1 MSYSYAT
8 ERPWL
13 FTEEG
18 QTALIKARD
27 NALAMLEEA
36 GAFKGLAPL
45 RDVNVPSTWQMLA
58 ILDRM
63 VEMGD
68 IREVTTNVWGQRRVF
83 VAARES

>member
-1 MSYSYAT
+1 MSYSYRE

-18 QTALIKARD
+18 SICLIQARD
-27 NALAMLEEA
+27 AALKLLAEA
-36 GAFKGLAPL
+36 GAFRSLAPL
-45 RDVNVPSTWQMLA
+45 RKVNYGDTWKGLA

-68 IREVTTNVWGQRRVF
+68 IREVTDSSVAGQDRVF
-83 VAARES
+83 VAVCK